1 MKYKQIRAAA
11 HSFAH
16 QFLSGYVD
24 NGPIVDHLSAAA
36 AAAGVA
42 ELRVDLL
49 TGHAEPADF
58 LSPPLR
64 HRLQRHLPL
73 FPGRLKAHSV
83 EPERIRAAEMHIR
96 FDLPAGDAA
105 PHRGVGAPFEC
116 VVRVVD
122 DRGIVH
128 TGTVR
133 DTDPARDRKAAAPPI
148 HQPGSIRAQ
157 LQALHAPPALAP
169 AERETDPAQIAL
181 ARWYFRLQ
189 QDSRWRVAQSGA
201 AERIAR
207 LKRLRAAI
215 LRHRQAL
222 YDGVW
227 ADFRKS
233 APEFE
238 ITEVQIVL
246 GEIAH
251 TIRHLR
257 RWMRPRRVPSPPL
270 LRGTASRVRCEPRG
284 HVLILAPWNYPFQL
298 LIGPLVAAV
307 AAGNVV
313 ILRPSEKVPAT
324 AAAMAR
330 LVADAFPQDEVA
342 MVRGGVAA
350 ADGLLELPFDHI
362 FFTGSTAVGRK
373 VMRAAAEHL
382 ATVTLELGGKSPAIV
397 DRSADVA
404 QAAERIVWGKMVNAG
419 QTCVAPD
426 YVLVHRDDAPAFLA
440 AAREAIARFYG
451 TGDAAR
457 ASGDFARI
465 VDRPAYDRLVRAMEE
480 SVAAGARVEAGG
492 ETHPDERYIA
502 PTVLSGVR
510 ERMPIMRDEI
520 FGPILP
526 VLAVRNL
533 DEALAFVRAR
543 PKPLALYLFS
553 QDRAVTEHVLRGT
566 TAGGTIINHVIC
578 HLANPDLPFGGVGES
593 GQGSY
598 HGHAGFRAFSHERAV
613 LHAGR
618 WSLAPL
624 YYPPYG
630 PRMRRI
636 ANLMSRW
643 MERW

>member
-1 MKYKQIRAAA
+1 MKYKQIKAAA
-11 HSFAH
+11 HNFAH

-24 NGPIVDHLSAAA
+24 NGFIVDHLSSAAA
-36 AAAGVA
+36 ASGVA

-49 TGHAEPADF
+49 TGHAEPPDF

-64 HRLQRHLPL
+64 HRLERHLPL
-73 FPGRLKAHSV
+73 FPGRLKAHNV
-83 EPERIRAAEMHIR
+83 VPERIHAAEMHIR
-96 FDLPAGDAA
+96 FFLPSCDGPAA
-105 PHRGVGAPFEC
+105 ENARAPFEC
-116 VVRVVD
+116 VVQVTD

-133 DTDPARDRKAAAPPI
+133 DGDPVRDRKAAASPL
-148 HQPGSIRAQ
+148 HQPRSILAQ
-157 LQALHAPPALAP
+157 IQALHAPSSFAP
-169 AERETDPAQIAL
+169 GEQDTDEAQIAR
-181 ARWYFRLQ
+181 ARRLFQ
-189 QDSRWRVAQSGA
+189 LQRDARWRVAQSSA

-207 LKRLRAAI
+207 LRRLRTAI
-215 LRHRQAL
+215 LKHRQAL

-238 ITEVQIVL
+238 ITEIQIVL

-270 LRGTASRVRCEPRG
+270 LKGTAGRVRSEARG
-284 HVLILAPWNYPFQL
+284 QVLVLAPWNYPFQL
-298 LIGPLVAAV
+298 LVGPLVAAV

-324 AAAMAR
+324 AAAIAR
-330 LVADAFPQDEVA
+330 IIADAFPEDEVA
-342 MVRGGVAA
+342 MVTGGVQA
-350 ADGLLELPFDHI
+350 ADALLELPWDHI

-382 ATVTLELGGKSPAIV
+382 ASVTLELGGKSPAIV
-397 DRSADVA
+397 DRSANVA

-426 YVLVHRDDAPAFLA
+426 YVLVHEADAPAFLA
-440 AAREAIARFYG
+440 AARDTIARFYG
-451 TGDAAR
+451 TGQAAR
-457 ASGDFARI
+457 MSGDFARI

-480 SVAAGARVEAGG
+480 TVAAGATVEAGG
-492 ETHPDERYIA
+492 ETDPEERYIA

-510 ERMPIMRDEI
+510 EGMPIMREEI

-526 VLAVRNL
+526 VLTVRSM

-553 QDRAVTEHVLRGT
+553 RDRAVTERVLGGT
-566 TAGGTIINHVIC
+566 TAGGTIVNHVIC

-598 HGHAGFRAFSHERAV
+598 HGHHGFRAFSHERAV

>member
-1 MKYKQIRAAA
+1 M
-11 HSFAH
+11 S
-16 QFLSGYVD
+16 
-24 NGPIVDHLSAAA
+24 
-36 AAAGVA
+36 
-42 ELRVDLL
+42 DLL
-49 TGHAEPADF
+49 DSPTISLPQAPGDDAEQIARARRVF
-58 LSPPLR
+58 E
-64 HRLQRHLPL
+64 LQR
-73 FPGRLKAHSV
+73 G
-83 EPERIRAAEMHIR
+83 
-96 FDLPAGDAA
+96 
-105 PHRGVGAPFEC
+105 
-116 VVRVVD
+116 
-122 DRGIVH
+122 
-128 TGTVR
+128 
-133 DTDPARDRKAAAPPI
+133 
-148 HQPGSIRAQ
+148 
-157 LQALHAPPALAP
+157 
-169 AERETDPAQIAL
+169 
-181 ARWYFRLQ
+181 
-189 QDSRWRVAQSGA
+189 SRWCVAQSEAG
-201 AERIAR
+201 ERIAR
-207 LKRLRAAI
+207 LRRLRAAI
-215 LRHRQAL
+215 ILHRQAL

-238 ITEVQIVL
+238 ITEVQVVL

-257 RWMRPRRVPSPPL
+257 RWMRPRRVPTPPL
-270 LRGTASRVRCEPRG
+270 LAGTAGRVRYEPRG
-284 HVLILAPWNYPFQL
+284 HVLITAPWNYPFQL
-298 LIGPLVAAV
+298 LFGPLVAAV

-324 AAAMAR
+324 SAAMSR
-330 LVADAFPQDEVA
+330 IIQDAFPEDEVA
-342 MVRGGVAA
+342 LVAGGIPT
-350 ADGLLELPFDHI
+350 ADALLELPFDHI

-426 YVLVHRDDAPAFLA
+426 YVLVHEADAPAFLA
-440 AAREAIARFYG
+440 AARDTVARFYG
-451 TGDAAR
+451 SGEAAR
-457 ASGDFARI
+457 SSQDLARI
-465 VDRPAYDRLVRAMEE
+465 VDHGAFKRLAD
-480 SVAAGARVEAGG
+480 ALHQTIADGARVETGG
-492 ETHPDERYIA
+492 ETDAGERYIA

-510 ERMPIMRDEI
+510 PDAPVMREEI

-526 VLAVRNL
+526 VLTVGSI
-533 DEALAFVRAR
+533 DEALAFVNAR

-553 QDRAVTEHVLRGT
+553 RNRQTTERVLRGT
-566 TAGGTIINHVIC
+566 TAGGTIVNHVIC

-598 HGHAGFRAFSHERAV
+598 HGLAGFRAFSHERAV
-613 LHAGR
+613 LHAGK